1 MPANDTGTV
10 ITTGRLASCHGSI
23 VTVLGRHGVYE
34 LLAALASQIQSHVT
48 RQDCTFLQS
57 MLRDRSLLPL
67 LKIHERLK
75 QYQHQSP
82 PPVLVYTGALAYEL
96 SRDLQSKADREEVK
110 ELSDLLA
117 NPHVKSLFSVHDA
130 VAQERFGPTLPPLPE
145 DLGEQQDP
153 VKIIQLVKST
163 EPLGATVKRDQGT
176 GAIVVARILRG
187 GAADRSGLIHEGD
200 ELREVNGVLMD
211 DKRPEDVAPVVV
223 QSRGAVTF
231 KVVPGIKEDS
241 PGLEEE
247 EEEEEELFVRALFDY
262 EPRGD
267 AAIPCEEAGL
277 AFGRGAVLQVV
288 SWAEPVWWQARLH
301 GSANPRAGLVPS
313 KQLQERRFLLQRATE
328 FVQQK
333 TSKQRSEGEGEA
345 DYGAI
350 SGIHIAGLRRSFR
363 LSRRNWRAGLC
374 ECGRSKCYDLA
385 DAPTYEEVVPYRR
398 QPEAPYRLVLLV
410 GPRGV
415 GVSEMKRRLLISDPQ
430 HFGVTVPYTT
440 RAKRGEEKDGVEY
453 KFVSKPQFEADII
466 ENKFIEHGDY
476 RGHYYGTSLDSVRS
490 ILQGNKVCLLDVP
503 PHSIQRLRT
512 AEFKPYVVFVK
523 PPPMEELRLSR
534 RNAKV
539 ARRRDGE
546 GSAELFTEEDFQEMI
561 DSAQEMED
569 RYGHLFEKTIVNED
583 MAFAFRELSLALEKL
598 ETEIQWIPKS
608 WVSS

>member
-1 MPANDTGTV
+1 MPANDT
-10 ITTGRLASCHGSI
+10 
-23 VTVLGRHGVYE
+23 GVYE
-34 LLAALASQIQSHVT
+34 LLAALPSQIQSHVT

-96 SRDLQSKADREEVK
+96 SRDLQSKADGEEVN

-117 NPHVKSLFSVHDA
+117 NPHVKSLFSVHDT

-145 DLGEQQDP
+145 DLGEQQDS

-176 GAIVVARILRG
+176 GAIVVARVLRG

-231 KVVPGIKEDS
+231 KVVPSIKEDS

-247 EEEEEELFVRALFDY
+247 EEEEEEESPALAL
-262 EPRGD
+262 G
-267 AAIPCEEAGL
+267 CCT
-277 AFGRGAVLQVV
+277 
-288 SWAEPVWWQARLH
+288 AE
-301 GSANPRAGLVPS
+301 GEG
-313 KQLQERRFLLQRATE
+313 
-328 FVQQK
+328 
-333 TSKQRSEGEGEA
+333 EGEGEA

-440 RAKRGEEKDGVEY
+440 RTKRGEEKDGVEY

-466 ENKFIEHGDY
+466 DNKFIEHGEY

-490 ILQGNKVCLLDVP
+490 ILQGNQVCLLDVP
-503 PHSIQRLRT
+503 PHRIQRLRT

-539 ARRRDGE
+539 TRRRDGE
-546 GSAELFTEEDFQEMI
+546 GSAEPFTEEDFQEMI
-561 DSAQEMED
+561 DSTQEMED

-583 MAFAFRELSLALEKL
+583 MALAFRELSLALEKL

-608 WVSS
+608 WVPR